1 MKILRVV
8 FGCIV
13 CLLTPLNLPAQARWQ
28 GHPTLVVLVAVDQMR
43 GDYLDRYRSE
53 WRGGFARLFTQ
64 GYLYPAGLQDHAI
77 TETAP
82 GHATMLSGRNPAH
95 AGIITNALGVLDSA
109 ASLLEVRGPGASP
122 HRFQGTT
129 LFDWLVA
136 TDSSTRALSVSGK
149 DRGAIL
155 PVGRSKS
162 ASVYWY
168 AGGRYTTSTWYR
180 DSLPAWVRDFNARPW
195 ALALAGREWTLLRA
209 QNWYSEEDA
218 RGYENGGED
227 VVFPHRLPATRDSV
241 ALRLPSYPWLDSL
254 TVAFALEGVRRLR
267 LGRGRSTD
275 LLVLSLSATDYI
287 GHAYGPG
294 SREIHDQLLRL
305 DRTLGGLEDS
315 LARLLPGRPILFV
328 LTGDHGVT
336 PFPEA
341 ALAAGHPGGRAALAD
356 FTRRWNATLR
366 VRTGVDPVLT
376 FDSGLLAADVVALRR
391 AGIGIDSL
399 AEVIAEA
406 MRHEAGVRGVYT
418 PASLAAAPASDV
430 DASRWRRSLSPSVTW
445 LACAV
450 ADTGWIWTASTGWT
464 THGTTN
470 PDDVIVP
477 IAFWGA
483 GLRPGRSTDTARTVD
498 IAPTLAAL
506 LGVTP
511 LEPLDGQPLRAVLA
525 SAPGTPK

>member
-1 MKILRVV
+1 VKNIRVLFGLVV
-8 FGCIV
+8 FI
-13 CLLTPLNLPAQARWQ
+13 LTPLALRAQARPH
-28 GHPTLVVLVAVDQMR
+28 GRPALVVLVAVDQMR
-43 GDYLDRYRSE
+43 GDYLDRYRAE
-53 WRGGFARLFTQ
+53 WRGGFARLFAQ
-64 GYLYPAGLQDHAI
+64 GYLYSAGLQDHAI

-82 GHATMLSGRNPAH
+82 GHATMLSGRNPGH
-95 AGIITNALGVLDSA
+95 AGIITNTLGVLDPST
-109 ASLLEVRGPGASP
+109 SLLEVGGAGASP
-122 HRFQGTT
+122 QRFQGTT

-136 TDSSTRALSVSGK
+136 SDSGTRALSVSGK

-168 AGGRYTTSTWYR
+168 ADGRYTTSTWYR
-180 DSLPAWVRDFNARPW
+180 DSLPAWVRAFNARPW
-195 ALALAGREWTLLRA
+195 AAALAGREWTLLRA
-209 QNWYSEEDA
+209 PKWYSEVDA
-218 RGYENGGED
+218 RSYENGGED
-227 VVFPHRLPATRDSV
+227 VVFPHRLPATPDRV
-241 ALRLPSYPWLDSL
+241 ALMLPAFPWLDSL
-254 TVAFALEGVRRLR
+254 TVAFALEGVSRLG
-267 LGRGRSTD
+267 LGRGSSTD

-287 GHAYGPG
+287 GHSFGPG

-341 ALAAGHPGGRAALAD
+341 ALAAGRPGGRAALGD
-356 FTRRWNATLR
+356 FTKRWNVTLR
-366 VRTGVDPVLT
+366 VQTGVDPVLT
-376 FDSGLLAADVVALRR
+376 FDSGLLAADLEALRR

-406 MRHEAGVRGVYT
+406 MRHEPGVRGVYT
-418 PASLAAAPASDV
+418 PASLAAAPATDV
-430 DASRWRRSLSPSVTW
+430 DAARWRRSLSPSVTW

-450 ADTGWIWTASTGWT
+450 ADTGWIWTSSKGWT

-470 PDDVIVP
+470 PDDVTVP
-477 IAFWGA
+477 IAFWGF
-483 GLRPGRSTDTARTVD
+483 GIRPGRSSDTARTVD

-511 LEPLDGQPLRAVLA
+511 LEPLDGHPLQGVLA
-525 SAPGTPK
+525 ATPGH